1 MVTIPPEYCANF
13 HGIFRGMEYS
23 PWTGNGIFSLDRKWN
38 ILPGQEMEYS
48 PWTENGLLL
57 VWPELLQGPLL
68 MALGK

>member
-1 MVTIPPEYCANF
+1 
-13 HGIFRGMEYS
+13 MEYS
-23 PWTGNGIFSLDRKWN
+23 EEWN
-38 ILPGQEMEYS
+38 ILLGQEMEYS